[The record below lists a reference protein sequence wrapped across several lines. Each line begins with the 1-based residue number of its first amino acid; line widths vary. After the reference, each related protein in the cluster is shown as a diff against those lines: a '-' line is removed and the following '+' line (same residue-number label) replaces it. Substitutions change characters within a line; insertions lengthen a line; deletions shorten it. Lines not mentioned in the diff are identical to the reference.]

1 MKKWVRTII
10 ACLMVIG
17 IALLVRQWA
26 LGNNTGLDEIEFL
39 LDDPSYSTNL
49 GMQLIDAVIEG
60 DTESATALLEQGAD
74 VNTVGIFG
82 GPPLVTAVMADK
94 IELIPLLL
102 DHGADVSVKSHDGY
116 TAYEYAQQF
125 YNDPLLNNLLSLPAG
140 P

>member
-1 MKKWVRTII
+1 MKKWIVVVIVCII
-10 ACLMVIG
+10 AVG
-17 IALLVRQWA
+17 VAFLVRHQA
-26 LGNNTGLDEIEFL
+26 QGNNNGLDEIEFL
-39 LDDPSYSTNL
+39 LDDPSDSTNL